1 MSNAG
6 RLSLMG
12 VRMIDVPT
20 GERESD

>member
-6 RLSLMG
+6 RLSLLG